1 MSKPNVLVLG
11 GVGFIGRN
19 FVKWLMDHKVA
30 NKIRVVDKVLPDT
43 AFLGAEHKAAFSDP
57 SVEYRQGNLTN
68 AQSIAKMFTL
78 EDGAQFR
85 IVINLAA
92 ETKYG
97 QTEEVYNEKVYDL
110 SVKCA
115 TEALNRKVE
124 RFVEVSTAQVYDS
137 GSKPS
142 KEDGKI
148 SPWTLIAKYKFKAEE
163 KLREMQ
169 KQGLNVVFLRPA
181 VVYGPGDNSGITPR
195 IICGAVYK
203 HLGEK
208 MKFLWSED
216 LRLHTVY
223 VADVCKA
230 LWHATT
236 PAVKI
241 GSVYNLSDKSD
252 NNQEKINKHLE
263 EVFGIKTGFLG
274 TLASKAFT
282 TVSMKALTE
291 EVNDKHLKPWSDLCK
306 KHNIQNSPLT
316 PYLDPELLLNNA
328 LSIDGNAVE
337 TTGFKY
343 DHPVMSTA
351 DIREMIAY
359 YSKQKLFP
367 DA

>member
-1 MSKPNVLVLG
+1 MAKPNVLVLG

-19 FVKWLMDHKVA
+19 FVKWLVDNKVA

-43 AFLGAEHKAAFSDP
+43 AFLGAEHKAAFADP
-57 SVEYRQGNLTN
+57 NVEYRQGNLTSVP
-68 AQSIAKMFTL
+68 SIQKMFTL
-78 EDGAQFR
+78 ENGTFS
-85 IVINLAA
+85 IVINFAA

-97 QTEEVYNEKVYDL
+97 QTDEVYNEKVYDL

-124 RFVEVSTAQVYDS
+124 RFVEVSTAQVYSS

-142 KEDGKI
+142 KETDKVD
-148 SPWTLIAKYKFKAEE
+148 PWTLIAKYKFKAEE
-163 KLREMQ
+163 KLRELQ

-195 IICGAVYK
+195 VICGAVYK

-223 VADVCKA
+223 VGDVCRA
-230 LWHATT
+230 VWHCTT

-241 GSVYNLSDKSD
+241 GLLFNLADKSD

-263 EVFGIKTGFLG
+263 EVYGIKTGFYG

-282 TVSMKALTE
+282 TVSLKMLTE

-306 KHNIQNSPLT
+306 KHNIQNTPLT

-328 LSIDGNAVE
+328 LSVDGSAIE
-337 TTGFKY
+337 STGFKY
-343 DHPVMSTA
+343 EHPVMTTN
-351 DIREMIAY
+351 DIREIIAY

-367 DA
+367 DG